1 MSKIFFPLL
10 LVFSLS
16 SGAFAQITIESEQD
30 ADRNVVFYAVNP
42 TKIPY
47 SVVLNFSQLQNM
59 TTPGGGNVTG
69 IASPGRSKVA
79 TLKPTLAGQ
88 GTNYRYSFS
97 YAKGNVYG
105 KTKIDPVY
113 LIPVPE
119 GTQVKAI
126 LNNNISNTL
135 NKSEKDDSYVGLSFI
150 FDQPSSI
157 VAPRKGVI
165 AEMKM
170 DYQPDKENLTF
181 TAEENY
187 IEIYHEDG
195 TITKLMV
202 LKAGSE
208 KVEVGE
214 VVFPGQ
220 VLADSAGE
228 NYQQGPHVRMVN
240 QRTEKD
246 GPDRLKYTLFP
257 VVFAT
262 DEGNIEIKELRNF
275 TVTHPQEIVTLELN
289 KKELKNL
296 QLSNPSIFK
305 SSN

>member
-1 MSKIFFPLL
+1 MLKNISSLLFSFF
-10 LVFSLS
+10 LVSQVS
-16 SGAFAQITIESEQD
+16 AQITIETEQD
-30 ADRNVVFYAVNP
+30 NDRNVLFYAVNP

-105 KTKIDPVY
+105 KTKADPIY
-113 LIPVPE
+113 LIPVSE
-119 GTQVKAI
+119 GTNVKAI
-126 LNNNISNTL
+126 LNTNIAETF
-135 NKSEKDDSYVGLSFI
+135 KKEGEYEKYVGISFI
-150 FDQPSSI
+150 FDQPTSV

-170 DYQPDKENLTF
+170 DYKTEKENLNF
-181 TAEENY
+181 TSEDNY

-195 TITKLMV
+195 TITKLSV

-208 KVEVGE
+208 KVEVGDQ
-214 VVFPGQ
+214 VLPGQ
-220 VLADSAGE
+220 ILAESGGE
-228 NYQQGPHVRMVN
+228 NYLQGPQVRMSN
-240 QRTEKD
+240 QRTVKD
-246 GPDRLKYTLFP
+246 GLDKLKYSYYP

-262 DEGNIEIKELRNF
+262 DQGNIEIKELMDL
-275 TVTHPQEIVTLELN
+275 TATHPAEVVEMELS
-289 KKELKNL
+289 KKELKSLNGG
-296 QLSNPSIFK
+296 N
-305 SSN
+305 

>member
-1 MSKIFFPLL
+1 MLRVFGTLL
-10 LVFSLS
+10 LFFSLI
-16 SGAFAQITIESEQD
+16 FHVLAQITIETEQD
-30 ADRNVVFYAVNP
+30 SDRNVLFYAVNQ

-79 TLKPTLAGQ
+79 SLKPTLAGQ

-119 GTQVKAI
+119 GSQVKAI

-150 FDQPSSI
+150 FDQPTSI

-170 DYQPDKENLTF
+170 DYATDKESLSF
-181 TAEENY
+181 SAEENY

-195 TITKLMV
+195 TITRLMV
-202 LKAGSE
+202 LKSGSA
-208 KVEVGE
+208 KVEVGDL
-214 VVFPGQ
+214 VLPGQ
-220 VLADSAGE
+220 ILAESGGE

-246 GPDRLKYTLFP
+246 GPDKFKYSYFP

-262 DEGNIEIKELRNF
+262 EKGNIEIKELMDL
-275 TVTHPQEIVTLELN
+275 TAIYPLDVVTMEMS
-289 KKELKNL
+289 KKELKSMNE
-296 QLSNPSIFK
+296 SN
-305 SSN
+305 

>member
-1 MSKIFFPLL
+1 MRKIFITTLL
-10 LVFSLS
+10 FISSLS
-16 SGAFAQITIESEQD
+16 SLFAQITIETERDSD
-30 ADRNVVFYAVNP
+30 GNVLFYAVNP

-59 TTPGGGNVTG
+59 TTSGGGNVTG
-69 IASPGRSKVA
+69 IASPGRSKVG

-88 GTNYRYSFS
+88 GTNYRYSFT

-113 LIPVPE
+113 LLPVPE

-126 LNNNISNTL
+126 LNNSISNAI
-135 NKSEKDDSYVGLSFI
+135 NKEKKDGSYVGLSFI
-150 FDQPSSI
+150 FEKATSI

-170 DYQPDKENLTF
+170 DFQPDKENLTF

-195 TITKLMV
+195 TITKLIV
-202 LKAGSE
+202 LKADSQ
-208 KVEVGE
+208 KVKVGD
-214 VVFPGQ
+214 VVLPGQ
-220 VLADSAGE
+220 VLAESGGV

-240 QRTEKD
+240 IRTEKD
-246 GPDRLKYTLFP
+246 GPDKLKSSYFP
-257 VVFAT
+257 VVFVT
-262 DEGNIEIKELRNF
+262 DEGNFEIKELMDLKA
-275 TVTHPQEIVTLELN
+275 THPMEIVTMELS
-289 KKELKNL
+289 KKELKSF
-296 QLSNPSIFK
+296 QDSK
-305 SSN
+305 

>member
-1 MSKIFFPLL
+1 MLKIFSSLL
-10 LVFSLS
+10 FSFFLVSQVV
-16 SGAFAQITIESEQD
+16 AQITIETEQD
-30 ADRNVVFYAVNP
+30 NERNVLFYAVNP

-59 TTPGGGNVTG
+59 TTSGGGNVTG
-69 IASPGRSKVA
+69 IVSPGRSKVA

-105 KTKIDPVY
+105 KTKTDPVY

-119 GTQVKAI
+119 GGQVKAI

-135 NKSEKDDSYVGLSFI
+135 NKPEKDNSYVGISFI
-150 FDQPSSI
+150 FDQPTTI

-170 DYQPDKENLTF
+170 DYDSEKESLSYS
-181 TAEENY
+181 AEENY

-208 KVEVGE
+208 KVAVGD
-214 VVFPGQ
+214 VVYPGQ
-220 VLADSAGE
+220 VLAESAGE

-240 QRTEKD
+240 QRTIKD
-246 GPDRLKYTLFP
+246 GPDRLKYSYFP

-262 DEGNIEIKELRNF
+262 DQGNLEIKEMMDL
-275 TVTHPQEIVTLELN
+275 TAAHPAEVVEMELS

-296 QLSNPSIFK
+296 IEN
-305 SSN
+305 

>member
-1 MSKIFFPLL
+1 MRTIFISTLL
-10 LVFSLS
+10 CITTLSSLS
-16 SGAFAQITIESEQD
+16 AQITIEPERD
-30 ADRNVVFYAVNP
+30 PDGNVLFYAVNP

-59 TTPGGGNVTG
+59 TTSGGGNVTG

-88 GTNYRYSFS
+88 GTNYRFSFS

-105 KTKIDPVY
+105 KTKTDPIY
-113 LIPVPE
+113 LIPVAE
-119 GTQVKAI
+119 GMQVKAI
-126 LNNNISNTL
+126 LNSNIAKRL
-135 NKSEKDDSYVGLSFI
+135 NKEEGYETYVGISFNL
-150 FDQPSSI
+150 DQPSSI

-170 DYQPDKENLTF
+170 DHRPDKENLTF

-195 TITKLMV
+195 TITRITV
-202 LKAGSE
+202 LKSGSE
-208 KVEVGE
+208 KVEVGDL
-214 VVFPGQ
+214 VLPGQ
-220 VLADSAGE
+220 VLAESAGE

-240 QRTEKD
+240 QRTVKD
-246 GPDRLKYTLFP
+246 GADKLKYSYFP

-262 DEGNIEIKELRNF
+262 DKGNIEIKELSDF
-275 TVTHPQEIVTLELN
+275 IVAHPSEVVTLELN
-289 KKELKNL
+289 KKELQKF
-296 QLSNPSIFK
+296 SGK
-305 SSN
+305 

>member
-1 MSKIFFPLL
+1 MLRIFSSLL
-10 LVFSLS
+10 LSFLLVTQVS
-16 SGAFAQITIESEQD
+16 AQITIETEQD
-30 ADRNVVFYAVNP
+30 SDRNVLFYAVNP

-59 TTPGGGNVTG
+59 TTSGGGNVTG

-119 GTQVKAI
+119 GTKVKGV
-126 LNNNISNTL
+126 LNYNIAETL
-135 NKSEKDDSYVGLSFI
+135 KKEEYEKYVGISFI
-150 FDQPSSI
+150 FDSPTSI

-170 DYQPDKENLTF
+170 DYDSHKESLSYS
-181 TAEENY
+181 ADENY

-195 TITKLMV
+195 TITRLMV
-202 LKAGSE
+202 LKSGSS
-208 KVEVGE
+208 KVEVGDL
-214 VVFPGQ
+214 VLPGQ
-220 VLADSAGE
+220 VLAESAGE
-228 NYQQGPHVRMVN
+228 KYQSGPHVRIVN
-240 QRTEKD
+240 QRTIKD
-246 GPDRLKYTLFP
+246 GPDKFKYTFFP
-257 VVFAT
+257 IVFAT
-262 DEGNIEIKELRNF
+262 EEGSVEIKELSAF
-275 TVTHPQEIVTLELN
+275 TVIHPEEVITMELN
-289 KKELKNL
+289 KKELKSF
-296 QLSNPSIFK
+296 Q
-305 SSN
+305 SSK